1 MSKMKLSKKWRK
13 SAFVVAVMAVVAAA
27 GLAVGH
33 VLREVRE
40 GQTAKDVQLGRSLV
54 HQPHLGQGD
63 GGNMLSTKSFAVF
76 SSNKTNPSPVAL
88 SWLTSQQY
96 TPRASYFLR
105 NFLLPK
111 SSKR

>member
-63 GGNMLSTKSFAVF
+63 GGNMLST
-76 SSNKTNPSPVAL
+76 SPQVMAEAIAEDADQL
-88 SWLTSQQY
+88 GIPT
-96 TPRASYFLR
+96 
-105 NFLLPK
+105 
-111 SSKR
+111 